1 MIGKKSIILS
11 VSQLNN
17 QAKHILER
25 KFSDVNVRGEIS
37 SLKHYP
43 SGYTYFSIKDEKSE
57 ISCVALPN
65 TPKIEKLKIGLEFD
79 FNAMVSIY
87 LPKGKFQLLIN
98 SFEKNQSGALWE
110 KYIALKEQLQKEG
123 LFEAIYKKKIPT
135 YPFNIGIIS
144 SMEGA
149 VIHDMKK
156 IFSRKSPHI
165 NLYLKSSKVQG
176 RNSVNEII
184 EGINYFNDNYD
195 FLDAIIIARGG
206 GSFEDLNC
214 FNDKS
219 LCRKI
224 FNSRIPIITAIGH
237 ETDFTISDFVSDL
250 SASTPSVA
258 AEILSDSSKNLLNE
272 LYNDT
277 AFIQNSINSKLLF
290 LNNETNHLKSRLSVD
305 YITEIINRLYD
316 QKENL
321 DRILSVNVQDK
332 ISSLYQKVS
341 GYKKSLDSNNI
352 KNILQKGFGLIK
364 NKDNKV
370 ISKAKRLNI
379 GQKISIYFIDGKIEA
394 EIIEK

>member
-1 MIGKKSIILS
+1 MIGKKSISLS

-25 KFSDVNVRGEIS
+25 KFSDVSVRGEIS

-57 ISCVALPN
+57 VSCVALPN
-65 TPKIEKLKIGLEFD
+65 TPKVEELKVGLEFD
-79 FNAMVSIY
+79 FNAIVSLY

-110 KYIALKEQLQKEG
+110 KYIALKKQLQNEG
-123 LFEAIYKKKIPT
+123 LFDDGYKKKIST

-156 IFSRKSPHI
+156 IFDRKSPHI
-165 NLYLKSSKVQG
+165 NLHLKSSKVQG
-176 RNSVNEII
+176 KDSVNEII
-184 EGINYFNDNYD
+184 EGISYFNNSD

-206 GSFEDLNC
+206 GSFEDLSC
-214 FNDKS
+214 FNDEG
-219 LCRKI
+219 LCREI
-224 FNSRIPIITAIGH
+224 FKSKIPIVTAIGH

-258 AEILSDSSKNLLNE
+258 AEMLSDSSKNLLNE
-272 LYNDT
+272 LNNDD
-277 AFIQNSINSKLLF
+277 ILIENIINAKLLF
-290 LNNETNHLKSRLSVD
+290 LNNETNHLKSRLSLD
-305 YITEIINRLYD
+305 YVTQIINRLYD

-321 DRILSVNVQDK
+321 DKILSSSVKNK
-332 ISSLYQKVS
+332 ISDICQSVEK
-341 GYKKSLDSNNI
+341 YKKSLDSNNI
-352 KNILQKGFGLIK
+352 KNILKKGFGLIK
-364 NKDNKV
+364 DKDNKL
-370 ISKAKRLNI
+370 IGKSKELI
-379 GQKISIYFIDGKIEA
+379 VGQKISIDFIDGKVEA
-394 EIIEK
+394 KIIEK

>member
-25 KFSDVNVRGEIS
+25 KFSDVSVRGEIS

-57 ISCVALPN
+57 VSCVVLPN
-65 TPKIEKLKIGLEFD
+65 TPKVKELKVGLEFD
-79 FNAMVSIY
+79 FNAIVSLY

-110 KYIALKEQLQKEG
+110 KYITLKKQLQKEG
-123 LFEAIYKKKIPT
+123 LFETEYKKKIST

-144 SMEGA
+144 SVEGA

-156 IFSRKSPHI
+156 IFDRKSPHI
-165 NLYLKSSKVQG
+165 NLHLKPSKVQG
-176 RNSVNEII
+176 KGSINEMM
-184 EGINYFNDNYD
+184 EGISYFNNSD

-206 GSFEDLNC
+206 GSFEDLSS
-214 FNDKS
+214 FNDEG
-219 LCRKI
+219 LCREI
-224 FNSRIPIITAIGH
+224 FNSKIPIVTAIGH

-272 LYNDT
+272 LNDDIV
-277 AFIQNSINSKLLF
+277 FIENLTNAKLLF
-290 LNNETNHLKSRLSVD
+290 LNNETNHLKNRLSLD
-305 YITEIINRLYD
+305 YVTQIINRLYD

-321 DRILSVNVQDK
+321 DKILSTSVRNK
-332 ISSLYQKVS
+332 ISAICQRVEEC
-341 GYKKSLDSNNI
+341 KKSLDSNNI
-352 KNILQKGFGLIK
+352 KNILKKGFGLIK
-364 NKDNKV
+364 DKDNKL
-370 ISKAKRLNI
+370 ISKSKALSV
-379 GQKISIYFIDGKIEA
+379 GQKISIDFIDGKVEA
-394 EIIEK
+394 KIIEK